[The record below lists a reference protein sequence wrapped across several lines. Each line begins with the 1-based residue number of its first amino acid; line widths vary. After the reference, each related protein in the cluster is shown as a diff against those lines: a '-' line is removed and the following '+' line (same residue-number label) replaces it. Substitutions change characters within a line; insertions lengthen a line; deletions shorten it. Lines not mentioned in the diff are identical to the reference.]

1 MEGKTFRLAT
11 EAENMGEISV
21 LFFFFFCTYLS
32 LKTIKLIFGG

>member
-1 MEGKTFRLAT
+1 MEGKTFSLAT

-21 LFFFFFCTYLS
+21 LFSFFCTYLS